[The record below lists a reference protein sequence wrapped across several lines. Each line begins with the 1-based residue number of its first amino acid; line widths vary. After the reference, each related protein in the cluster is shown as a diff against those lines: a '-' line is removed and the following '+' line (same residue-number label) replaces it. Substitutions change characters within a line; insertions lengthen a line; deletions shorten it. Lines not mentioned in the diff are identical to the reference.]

1 MKIIDFEKKGN
12 LVRFWLG
19 DDNCTDYWGDDW
31 DDAPYD
37 CNAGT
42 VYDEFIKGYKDI
54 CFPFDWIV
62 VEPCDGVCNC
72 NYSKEDMKNYQVPCI
87 VAANNDNN
95 DWNESFSHILGKKDR
110 QAFYFGDKL
119 EPDMLCEYDEKTY
132 KLKYIPVDNK
142 E

>member
-72 NYSKEDMKNYQVPCI
+72 NYSKEDKIGRAHV
-87 VAANNDNN
+87 
-95 DWNESFSHILGKKDR
+95 
-110 QAFYFGDKL
+110 
-119 EPDMLCEYDEKTY
+119 
-132 KLKYIPVDNK
+132 
-142 E
+142 